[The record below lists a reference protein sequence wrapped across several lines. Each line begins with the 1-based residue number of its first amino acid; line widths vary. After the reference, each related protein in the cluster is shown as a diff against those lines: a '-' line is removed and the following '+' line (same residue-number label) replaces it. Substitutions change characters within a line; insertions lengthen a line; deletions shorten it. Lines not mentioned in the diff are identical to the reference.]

1 MCIINQMNFI
11 RVKKPLL
18 ICKKLAINNII
29 VTEF

>member
-1 MCIINQMNFI
+1 MSIINQMNFI

-29 VTEF
+29 FTTF